1 MPPQSHEVV
10 GDRSPAEFPS
20 TRGQHRLVPA
30 ENKDMDTPL
39 ARRRQLRRSSTDAEA
54 FLWYHLRSRRLAGFK
69 FRRQHPY
76 GPFILDFFC
85 AERNLAI
92 ELDGGQHFEP
102 ATQHR
107 DARRASYL
115 VQYGIA
121 VMRFPTDLVFRNLDA
136 VLTAISAAL
145 NVDRPSP

>member
-1 MPPQSHEVV
+1 V
-10 GDRSPAEFPS
+10 A
-20 TRGQHRLVPA
+20 A
-30 ENKDMDTPL
+30 ENSDMDAPL

-54 FLWYHLRSRRLAGFK
+54 SLWCHLRSRRLAGFK
-69 FRRQHPY
+69 FRRQHLC

-107 DARRASYL
+107 DARRTRYL
-115 VQYGIA
+115 VQCGIA
-121 VMRFPTDLVFRNLDA
+121 VMRFPTDLVFRNLDS
-136 VLTAISAAL
+136 VLTAIFAAL
-145 NVDRPSP
+145 SGDRPSP